1 MKTAIVAYKNCT
13 SSMVTGMMD
22 ILSLANSMTESKKLG
37 AFDISI
43 VSEDGEPVASFNGF
57 PIPVAHSLR
66 SKKIYDIVYVPG
78 FLADPLQTISQ
89 SQSIIR
95 WLQKQYS
102 EGSTIAAACNGNL
115 FIAEARILDGKRAT
129 THWSLN
135 DFFSKRYPQVM
146 FQPEQILIDEGNVL
160 SAAGVTAYMNL
171 ALHIISRY
179 VSPDVAAYCSK
190 VFLVD
195 SGRRLQ
201 TPYMIYT
208 TPRSHGDN
216 EIVKV
221 QNWLEKN
228 YSNNVSIDSVIDE
241 SALGKR
247 TLLRR
252 FKKATG
258 DTPIEYLQR
267 IRLENAKRILETTN
281 KTFSEITWEVGY
293 NDSSSFQRLF
303 KNYTKLTPKE
313 YRNKFMLVDG

>member
-1 MKTAIVAYKNCT
+1 MA
-13 SSMVTGMMD
+13 TGMMD
-22 ILSLANSMTESKKLG
+22 ILSLANSLAESETSEE
-37 AFDISI
+37 FDISI
-43 VSEDGEPVASFNGF
+43 ISEDGRPAKCFNGF
-57 PIPVAHSLR
+57 LIPATHSTR
-66 SKKIYDIVYVPG
+66 SKKVYDMIYVPG
-78 FLADPLQTISQ
+78 FLADALQTISQ
-89 SQSIIR
+89 SKPIIK
-95 WLQKQYS
+95 WLRGQYES
-102 EGSTIAAACNGNL
+102 GATIAAACNGNL
-115 FIAEARILDGKRAT
+115 LVAETGILNGKRAT
-129 THWSLN
+129 THWSLIE
-135 DFFSKRYPQVM
+135 FFSKRYPKVK
-146 FQPEQILIDEGNVL
+146 FQPEQILIDEGDIL

-190 VFLVD
+190 IFLVD

-201 TPYMIYT
+201 SPYMIYT
-208 TPRSHGDN
+208 TPRSHGDD

-228 YSNNVSIDSVIDE
+228 YTTTVSLDTVMDE
-241 SALGKR
+241 SPLGKR

-293 NDSSSFQRLF
+293 NDTSSFQRLF

-313 YRNKFMLVDG
+313 YRNKFMLVDD

>member
-1 MKTAIVAYKNCT
+1 
-13 SSMVTGMMD
+13 MVTGMID
-22 ILSLANSMTESKKLG
+22 ILSLANSMSESKTSEV
-37 AFDISI
+37 FDISI
-43 VSEDGEPVASFNGF
+43 VSEDGRPVKSFNGF
-57 PIPVAHSLR
+57 PIPAEHSIR
-66 SKKIYDIVYVPG
+66 SKKVYDIIYVPG
-78 FLADPLQTISQ
+78 FLADAFETLSQ
-89 SQSIIR
+89 SKPMVK
-95 WLQKQYS
+95 WLRTQHEQ
-102 EGSTIAAACNGNL
+102 GATITAACNGNL
-115 FIAEARILDGKRAT
+115 LMAETGILNGKRAT
-129 THWSLN
+129 THWSLIE
-135 DFFSKRYPQVM
+135 FFAKRYPKVI
-146 FQPEQILIDEGNVL
+146 FQPEQILIDEGDVL
-160 SAAGVTAYMNL
+160 SAAGVTAYVNL
-171 ALHIISRY
+171 ALHIVARY
-179 VSPDVAAYCSK
+179 ISPDIAAHCSK

-228 YSNNVSIDSVIDE
+228 STSDVSIDSIIDE

-258 DTPIEYLQR
+258 DTPLEYLQR

-293 NDSSSFQRLF
+293 NDTSSFQRLF
-303 KNYTKLTPKE
+303 KNYTRLTPKE
-313 YRNKFMLVDG
+313 YRNKFMVADSR

>member
-1 MKTAIVAYKNCT
+1 MKTAIVAYQNCT
-13 SSMVTGMMD
+13 SSMLTGMMD
-22 ILSLANSMTESKKLG
+22 ILSLANSMTEDNASDE
-37 AFDISI
+37 FDITI
-43 VSEDGEPVASFNGF
+43 ISEDGKPVKSFNGF
-57 PIPVAHSLR
+57 PIPAAQSIR
-66 SKKIYDIVYVPG
+66 SKKVYDIIYVPG
-78 FLADPLQTISQ
+78 FLADALPTISQ
-89 SQSIIR
+89 TKPIVK
-95 WLQKQYS
+95 WLRGQHES
-102 EGSTIAAACNGNL
+102 GATVAGACNGNL
-115 FIAEARILDGKRAT
+115 LVAETGILNGKRAT
-129 THWSLN
+129 THWSLAE
-135 DFFSKRYPQVM
+135 FFSKRYPKVN
-146 FQPEQILIDEGNVL
+146 FQPEQILIDEGDVL

-190 VFLVD
+190 VFLID

-201 TPYMIYT
+201 SPYMIYT

-228 YSNNVSIDSVIDE
+228 YTTAVSIDSVIDE

-281 KTFSEITWEVGY
+281 KTFSEITWQVGY
-293 NDSSSFQRLF
+293 NDTSSFQRLF
-303 KNYTKLTPKE
+303 KSYTKLTPKE
-313 YRNKFMLVDG
+313 YRNKFMLVD